1 MPKVIRAT
9 KKDKS
14 QGHHGCCEW
23 KPMAPED
30 GNTKKVYVEGLLAM
44 VKGGRYAGHECNC
57 GKTPMVHPGPV
68 AAAGSPNVKI
78 GGKDG
83 KPLHRDGD
91 PISCGDS
98 ADNGSTTVL
107 CNEGVVDY
115 DDQETRGYVVN
126 KTIPDTVELVFK
138 YDYKEGTKLV
148 NQKTQRVYTRT
159 FRGAYS
165 AEYSLAAHTN
175 IARERVGNPDDPLT
189 YPNYPKNHP
198 LVVDNQVPAGAEL
211 PPGAPSK
218 LEDPIPII
226 SRGLRVDKNKFDK
239 LPELAPGLRWVMD
252 GEYYVGVAG
261 KLTAI
266 PCTTPRGPVRSSDEY
281 AITLS
286 SQFQGEQMIE
296 TSKGW
301 VQGPPTI
308 WEGFEV
314 TMGQP
319 PAPALKIIYVG
330 NCVENCSTSPTKGTP
345 YCK

>member
-1 MPKVIRAT
+1 MPKVIRET
-9 KKDKS
+9 EKDKS
-14 QGHHGCCEW
+14 QGHHGCCGW
-23 KPMAPED
+23 PSMDPVD
-30 GNTKKVYVEGLLAM
+30 GNTKKVYVEEFLAM
-44 VKGGRYAGHECNC
+44 VKGGRYAGHECKC

-68 AAAGSPNVKI
+68 AAQGSPNVFI
-78 GGKDG
+78 GG

-126 KTIPDTVELVFK
+126 KTISDTVGLLFK
-138 YDYKEGTKLV
+138 YTYEGGK
-148 NQKTQRVYTRT
+148 KRVGTESRDSREY
-159 FRGAYS
+159 RGAYS
-165 AEYSLAAHTN
+165 AEYSIDAHTN

-226 SRGLRVDKNKFDK
+226 SKGLRVGKKFVE
-239 LPELAPGLRWVMD
+239 LPPLAPGLSWVMD

-261 KLTAI
+261 RLLAL
-266 PCTTPRGPVRSSDEY
+266 PCKTSGNYRIIKSFDEVP
-281 AITLS
+281 ITIS
-286 SQFQGEQMIE
+286 SQFQGEQMVE
-296 TSKGW
+296 TSKGSGNW

-308 WEGFEV
+308 WDGFEV
-314 TMGQP
+314 TTTLIIRYEGICTKKCPQVP
-319 PAPALKIIYVG
+319 PTGVIY
-330 NCVENCSTSPTKGTP
+330 CA
-345 YCK
+345 